1 MKETLF
7 YKKEKEEVIC
17 FLCNHQCR
25 IKEKKLGICGVRKNL
40 GGTLYSLNYGKIV
53 SVHIDPIEKKPL
65 FHFFPSSKAY
75 SIASI
80 GCNFKCGFCQNWQ
93 ISQVEE
99 AEKLGV
105 ESFKSSAEEVVEEA
119 IRNNC
124 KSISYTY
131 TEPTIYF
138 EFAFEVSKL
147 AKERGL
153 YNNFVTNG
161 YMSKEAL
168 EYISPYLDAANVDL
182 KSYREEFYRKICKA
196 SLKPVLDNIILMK
209 KLNIW
214 VEITT
219 LIIPGLNDSEEEL
232 KDIAQFISS
241 LDKNIPWHISRFHPD
256 YKFLNFSTTSLS
268 ILERAYQIGKEKG
281 LKFIYIGNIYTS
293 YGENTYCPGCNK
305 LLIKRIGFLVEENNI
320 IKGRCNFCQEKIA
333 GVFEDER
340 N

>member
-1 MKETLF
+1 MKEAFF

-17 FLCNHQCR
+17 FLCNHRCR
-25 IKEKKLGICGVRKNL
+25 IKEEKLGICGVRKNL
-40 GGTLYSLNYGKIV
+40 GGILYSLNYGKIV
-53 SVHIDPIEKKPL
+53 STHIDPIEKKPF
-65 FHFFPSSKAY
+65 FHFFSSSKAY
-75 SIASI
+75 SVASV

-99 AEKLGV
+99 AKRLGI
-105 ESFKSSAEEVVEEA
+105 EGFEISAQAIVEEA

-138 EFAFEVSKL
+138 EFAFQTSQL
-147 AKERGL
+147 AKEKGL

-182 KSYREEFYRKICKA
+182 KSFREDFYRKICKA

-219 LIIPGLNDSEEEL
+219 LIIPGLNDKEEEL
-232 KDIAQFISS
+232 KEIARFISS

-256 YKFLNFSTTSLS
+256 YKFLNFSSTPLS
-268 ILERAYQIGKEKG
+268 TLKRAYEIAKEKG
-281 LKFIYIGNIYTS
+281 LKFVYIGNIYTP
-293 YGENTYCPGCNK
+293 YGENTYCPKCDK
-305 LLIKRIGFLVEENNI
+305 LLIKRVSFFVEEVNI
-320 IKGRCNFCQEKIA
+320 TKGRCNFCQEKIA
-333 GVFEDER
+333 GVFEDEGG
-340 N
+340 